1 MSIESFFF
9 NTTFPKYN
17 RFVTSFAFNMDF
29 RTAYQDE
36 DTQTAYGS
44 NSFEAKWDHISGKL
58 SAYNVCSY
66 LNTLYKRA
74 HYSST
79 MPIFYSSSLSA
90 AGVSVLDVL
99 SFNISHELTRLEV
112 IKEESDPGFKKEY
125 RYYFDSAIEELEKLK
140 AAIEDYLTVEED
152 YIKEIEDF
160 CDKLIL
166 KGFELLSK
174 TYPEHGFYINDV
186 K

>member
-1 MSIESFFF
+1 
-9 NTTFPKYN
+9 
-17 RFVTSFAFNMDF
+17 MDF

-58 SAYNVCSY
+58 HAYNVCSY
-66 LNTLYKRA
+66 LNTLYKRT

-79 MPIFYSSSLSA
+79 MPVFYSSSCTVPGA
-90 AGVSVLDVL
+90 SVLDIL
-99 SFNISHELTRLEV
+99 SYNLTFELGHLEKS
-112 IKEESDPGFKKEY
+112 KEENGSDFKKDY

-140 AAIEDYLTVEED
+140 TAIEEDLTVESD

-174 TYPEHGFYINDV
+174 TYPEHGFYI

>member
-1 MSIESFFF
+1 
-9 NTTFPKYN
+9 
-17 RFVTSFAFNMDF
+17 MDF

-58 SAYNVCSY
+58 HAYNVCSY

-79 MPIFYSSSLSA
+79 MPVFYSSSISV
-90 AGVSVLDVL
+90 AGVSVLGVL
-99 SFNISHELTRLEV
+99 SFNIAHELNCLEV
-112 IKEESDPGFKKEY
+112 AKEESEPGFKKEY

-140 AAIEDYLTVEED
+140 TAIEEDLTVESD

-174 TYPEHGFYINDV
+174 TYPEHGFYI

>member
-1 MSIESFFF
+1 
-9 NTTFPKYN
+9 
-17 RFVTSFAFNMDF
+17 MDF

-79 MPIFYSSSLSA
+79 MPIFYTSSCSVPGA
-90 AGVSVLDVL
+90 SVLSIL
-99 SFNISHELTRLEV
+99 SYNLTFELGHLEKS
-112 IKEESDPGFKKEY
+112 KEESEPGFKKEY

-140 AAIEDYLTVEED
+140 VAIEDYLTVEED

-166 KGFELLSK
+166 KGFEILSK
-174 TYPEHGFYINDV
+174 TYPEHGFYINDESV